1 MSQALDSKKAKVDIN
16 RVDQQ
21 THEVS
26 TPSQFF
32 GTKTIRDEK
41 DGFGQ
46 SSGGLTSYLAY
57 YCSSLS
63 FILSLLHLKVIF
75 SFFIHIVDSIPIR
88 LPKRGRIVSLW
99 VPFLF
104 VIILLANLPIGAAG
118 QEDTDEDGAED
129 TDEEEAEDTDEEEA
143 EDTDEEE
150 AEDTD
155 EEEAPAQPP
164 APAQPEVDPLR
175 IPADDQPHAVRDPD
189 LRVEELVTG
198 LKRPTAMAFLGG
210 SSDDIIVTEKD
221 NGTVRRVIDGVLQP
235 EPLVDVA
242 VANDNNTNERGLLG
256 MAVVKQSETTTYV
269 LIYYTESGGGQ
280 DGDDA
285 DGIVPAGNRLYR
297 YELVEDPDSNSAQL
311 INPKLLLDLPARPG
325 PRYNAGPM
333 LVSQNQNGTIIY
345 LMIGD
350 LDHHRSQ
357 SENYEDGPPPDGT
370 GGIMAIDIEGNPLSN
385 PVLLG
390 QVNTQEENGDEENSG
405 EDIGWLPY
413 YFAYGLRNGFGMAFD
428 PVTGYIWDTE
438 NGPDWF
444 DEINLVRPGFNSGWA
459 AIQGPSS
466 RPENEGADVEDLE
479 DFGGRGV
486 YREPEFAW
494 QNTVGVTAINF
505 LNSTALGEEYANDMF
520 VADINNG
527 RLYHFDLN
535 QDRTGL
541 LLEAPLEDKVADT
554 VPELDSVIFGTGFRS
569 ISDIE
574 VGPDGYLYLLLFG
587 PGKIMRIA
595 PASAED

>member
-1 MSQALDSKKAKVDIN
+1 MSRFEGKLIILMSQALDSKKAEVDNN
-16 RVDQQ
+16 RVGQQ
-21 THEVS
+21 STEVS
-26 TPSQFF
+26 TASQFF
-32 GTKTIRDEK
+32 SIKTIKDEK
-41 DGFGQ
+41 DGFGK
-46 SSGGLTSYLAY
+46 SEGLTSYLAY

-118 QEDTDEDGAED
+118 QEDTDEDGAD
-129 TDEEEAEDTDEEEA
+129 NTDEEEAEDTDEEEA

-150 AEDTD
+150 
-155 EEEAPAQPP
+155 

-390 QVNTQEENGDEENSG
+390 PVNTEEENGDEENSG

-444 DEINLVRPGFNSGWA
+444 DEINLVRPGFNRGWA

>member
-1 MSQALDSKKAKVDIN
+1 MSQKIDSKTADVSIK
-16 RVDQQ
+16 RGEQQ
-21 THEVS
+21 SVHPSSSV
-26 TPSQFF
+26 SQFF
-32 GTKTIRDEK
+32 DIKTIQDNV
-41 DGFGQ
+41 GFGP
-46 SSGGLTSYLAY
+46 GKGLTSWLGCC
-57 YCSSLS
+57 CSSIW
-63 FILSLLHLKVIF
+63 FIFSLLHPKVIF
-75 SFFIHIVDSIPIR
+75 NFFIHIADSNPIA
-88 LPKRGRIVSLW
+88 LPKRARIVSLW

-104 VIILLANLPIGAAG
+104 VIILLANLPVGAAG
-118 QEDTDEDGAED
+118 QEDTDEEEAED

-155 EEEAPAQPP
+155 EEEAPAQP
-164 APAQPEVDPLR
+164 EVDPLR
-175 IPADDQPHAVRDPD
+175 IPADDEPHAVRDPD
-189 LRVEELVTG
+189 LRIEEVATG
-198 LKRPTAMAFLGG
+198 LKRPTAMAFLG
-210 SSDDIIVTEKD
+210 DNDIIVTEKD

-256 MAVVKQSETTTYV
+256 LAVAKQSETTTYV

-297 YELVEDPDSNSAQL
+297 YELVEDPDSGSAQL

-370 GGIMAIDIEGNPLSN
+370 GGIMAIDIEGNPLPN

-390 QVNTQEENGDEENSG
+390 QVNTEEENGDEENSG

-459 AIQGPSS
+459 SIQGPSS

-479 DFGGRGV
+479 DFGGTGV

-505 LNSTALGEEYANDMF
+505 LNSTALGEQYANDMF

-595 PASAED
+595 PASAEG

>member
-1 MSQALDSKKAKVDIN
+1 MSQKIDSKTADVSIK
-16 RVDQQ
+16 RGEQQ
-21 THEVS
+21 SVHLSSV
-26 TPSQFF
+26 SQFF
-32 GTKTIRDEK
+32 DIKTIQDK
-41 DGFGQ
+41 VGFGP
-46 SSGGLTSYLAY
+46 GRGLTSWLSCC
-57 YCSSLS
+57 CSSIW
-63 FILSLLHLKVIF
+63 FIFSLLYPKVIF
-75 SFFIHIVDSIPIR
+75 NFFIHIADSNPIA
-88 LPKRGRIVSLW
+88 LPKRARIVSLW

-104 VIILLANLPIGAAG
+104 VIILLANLPLGAAG
-118 QEDTDEDGAED
+118 QEDTDEEEAED

-175 IPADDQPHAVRDPD
+175 IPADDEPHAVRDPD
-189 LRVEELVTG
+189 LRIEEIATG
-198 LKRPTAMAFLGG
+198 LKRPTAMAFLG
-210 SSDDIIVTEKD
+210 DNDIIVTEKD

-256 MAVVKQSETTTYV
+256 LAVAKQSETTTYV

-285 DGIVPAGNRLYR
+285 DGTVPAGNRLYR
-297 YELVEDPDSNSAQL
+297 YELVEDPDSGSAQL

-333 LVSQNQNGTIIY
+333 LVSQNLNGTIIY

-370 GGIMAIDIEGNPLSN
+370 GGIMAIDIEGNPLPN

-390 QVNTQEENGDEENSG
+390 QVNTEEENGDEENSG

-459 AIQGPSS
+459 SIQGPSS

-505 LNSTALGEEYANDMF
+505 LNSTALGEQYANDMF

-595 PASAED
+595 PASAEG